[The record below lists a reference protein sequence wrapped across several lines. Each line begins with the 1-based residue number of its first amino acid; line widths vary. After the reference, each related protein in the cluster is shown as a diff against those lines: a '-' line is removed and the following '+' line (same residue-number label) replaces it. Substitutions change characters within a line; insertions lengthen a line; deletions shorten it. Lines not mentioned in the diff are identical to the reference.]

1 MQLRRALL
9 VPELGQLRRA
19 LTPPPTGRHPTAT
32 QSPAHA
38 RPPTRPQ
45 FRYDLSKGLRPRRSV
60 RTAMAHE
67 VLMYSI
73 VQKEG
78 LGLDKAIEEVK
89 HRCAAVPQPQPRPRT
104 PTPKLAL
111 TRVCLACAA

>member
-1 MQLRRALL
+1 MSEQCVQETCNFDALFSYL
-9 VPELGQLRRA
+9 NSGNYD
-19 LTPPPTGRHPTAT
+19 
-32 QSPAHA
+32 
-38 RPPTRPQ
+38 

-60 RTAMAHE
+60 RTAIAHE

-89 HRCAAVPQPQPRPRT
+89 HRMSRCKCCLFKHIT
-104 PTPKLAL
+104 PT
-111 TRVCLACAA
+111 RY

>member
-1 MQLRRALL
+1 M
-9 VPELGQLRRA
+9 P
-19 LTPPPTGRHPTAT
+19 H
-32 QSPAHA
+32 S
-38 RPPTRPQ
+38 Q

-60 RTAMAHE
+60 RTAIAHE

-89 HRCAAVPQPQPRPRT
+89 HRMSRYQVT
-104 PTPKLAL
+104 PNVRSIT
-111 TRVCLACAA
+111 